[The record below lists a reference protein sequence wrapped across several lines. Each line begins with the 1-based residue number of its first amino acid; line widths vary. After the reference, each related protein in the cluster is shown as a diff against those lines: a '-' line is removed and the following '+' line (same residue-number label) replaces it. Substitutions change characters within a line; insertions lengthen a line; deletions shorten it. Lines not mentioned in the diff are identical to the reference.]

1 MPDRIPT
8 FKPPW
13 VNKTQRKRP
22 PKKDNRPSA
31 YARGY
36 GGRGWM
42 LARRQCLQ
50 RDNYQCRSCG
60 HVVYGKTAHAD
71 HIIPK
76 SQGGSDLLD
85 NLQTLCAT
93 CHQLKTNRESR
104 QTGER
109 QRRGDASL

>member
-1 MPDRIPT
+1 MPDRIPV
-8 FKPPW
+8 FRPPW
-13 VNKTQRKRP
+13 VNKTKKKPRK
-22 PKKDNRPSA
+22 DIRPSA
-31 YARGY
+31 HARGY

-60 HVVYGKTAHAD
+60 DVVYGKKAHAD

-76 SQGGSDLLD
+76 AQGGSDLLE

-109 QRRGDASL
+109 QRRGNASL